1 MDLTIQNITLKCQ
14 LTVLLGSSRSVSIR
28 VDGLVPTLRTWE
40 DDGNTPLRHDG
51 SLAGSE
57 CLPLS
62 LNPWKGVCRGSEI
75 LQRLCARTPRPHCT
89 TSPVQRHVL
98 TSREWQYRY
107 TGARRMSKPT
117 SRIMSTR
124 PVDGIEDGQ
133 FELAVSSRGP
143 LCTFPSP
150 VPTGATSSASTARYV
165 TSHRAGFWLL
175 DQTNA
180 THGCADWLQSRRV
193 VSICVD

>member
-1 MDLTIQNITLKCQ
+1 M
-14 LTVLLGSSRSVSIR
+14 LLCSSRSVSIR
-28 VDGLVPTLRTWE
+28 VDGLVRTLRTWQV
-40 DDGNTPLRHDG
+40 DGNTSVRHDG
-51 SLAGSE
+51 SLAGSD

-62 LNPWKGVCRGSEI
+62 LNPRKGICRGSEI
-75 LQRLCARTPRPHCT
+75 LQRQCARTPRPRCT
-89 TSPVQRHVL
+89 TSPCSVTCPHL
-98 TSREWQYRY
+98 TRVAVPVHRRW
-107 TGARRMSKPT
+107 RMSKPT

-143 LCTFPSP
+143 LCTFPST

-175 DQTNA
+175 DQTNT